1 MAATVEQLA
10 GSAHLLHSAACLLAG
25 DLATAL
31 SSVQRFL
38 ANYAGT
44 AREEDCCL
52 AYAQLA
58 FSAAERQGND
68 AAAKVPCSSPSPIS
82 LPPNPSNPSIPSH
95 RTGCLHIQSSVR

>member
-10 GSAHLLHSAACLLAG
+10 GSAHLLRSAACLLAG

-31 SSVQRFL
+31 ASTQTFL

-58 FSAAERQGND
+58 YSAAERRGH
-68 AAAKVPCSSPSPIS
+68 AAAEKVPPPPFLPS
-82 LPPNPSNPSIPSH
+82 
-95 RTGCLHIQSSVR
+95 